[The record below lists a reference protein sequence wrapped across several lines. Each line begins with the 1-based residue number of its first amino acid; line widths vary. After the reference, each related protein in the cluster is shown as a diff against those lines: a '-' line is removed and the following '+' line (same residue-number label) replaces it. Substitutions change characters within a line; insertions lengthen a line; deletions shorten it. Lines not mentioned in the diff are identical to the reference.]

1 MIKRNRTP
9 SEYIGY
15 GLYLYFSGLSLR
27 RASQMLSCFIRRY
40 HVTIWNWIQ
49 KYKPQKIKSKRKK
62 VSEYIVDETMLK
74 VGSEYIWLWI
84 AIEPENK
91 QILALYVSKERNMFV
106 AEHFLSQMLSIIMEY
121 ILCVS
126 TDGERTW
133 YPMACRFLK
142 LQHHIH
148 SSLEKSLIERTIQYV
163 KDRTT
168 ESFDD
173 YFPCRLK
180 KCKLKHLRNWLNL
193 FVDYHNNE
201 LKMLK

>member
-1 MIKRNRTP
+1 VIKRNRTP

-27 RASQMLSCFIRRY
+27 RASKMLSYFIRRN
-40 HVTIWNWIQ
+40 HLTIWNWIQ

-106 AEHFLSQMLSIIMEY
+106 AEHFLSQMLCITMEY
-121 ILCVS
+121 ILFQ
-126 TDGERTW
+126 
-133 YPMACRFLK
+133 PM
-142 LQHHIH
+142 
-148 SSLEKSLIERTIQYV
+148 V
-163 KDRTT
+163 KEPGTQ
-168 ESFDD
+168 
-173 YFPCRLK
+173 
-180 KCKLKHLRNWLNL
+180 WLVG
-193 FVDYHNNE
+193 F
-201 LKMLK
+201 